1 MKCNKLIV
9 SLLAGLILIGCVSQS
24 DSTRP
29 AEDTN
34 VMAVDTAGP
43 AGSGQA
49 SAAIGGEVTQ
59 ACGGVMCWLMEL
71 FGPADD
77 RPNHVV
83 MDVYYA
89 TDRQRVD
96 NTENNTS
103 FGTRRSKDITYGVA
117 EVSIPKGHKIGEIER
132 PAYWKLEFSED
143 PDDHLML
150 RKTEIL
156 NKSLYFNRLRS
167 QFVDS
172 ENLLIFIHGYN
183 VSFEDAALRTAQIA
197 YDLSFKGAPVFY
209 SWPSQAKEKS
219 YMTDENNIRWSQGNI
234 KNFITQVLEK
244 TTSQNI
250 YLIAHSMGTRALTQA
265 YLDVMDDI
273 PSAKS
278 RIKEIILAAPD
289 IDADLF
295 KKDIAP
301 KMVSKNSS
309 VTLYVSST
317 DVALMMSKTI
327 HGGYSRAGYSGGE
340 PVIVEG
346 IDTIDVTNVGVGF
359 LNHSTF
365 AEVRPVMM
373 DIYSLIHHH
382 KRAFERAG
390 LEPVENSNGTYWQ
403 FKK

>member
-1 MKCNKLIV
+1 MKRNKLIV

-34 VMAVDTAGP
+34 VVAVDTAGP

-49 SAAIGGEVTQ
+49 SAASGGEVTQ